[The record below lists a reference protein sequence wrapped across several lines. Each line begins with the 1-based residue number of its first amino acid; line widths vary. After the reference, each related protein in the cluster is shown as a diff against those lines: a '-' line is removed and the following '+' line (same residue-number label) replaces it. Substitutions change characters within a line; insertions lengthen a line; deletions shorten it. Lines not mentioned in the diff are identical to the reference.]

1 MDKLIPIYLKI
12 KPKLKEKLQAQA
24 RTERIS
30 MASLISEMLEMG
42 LEIRPKIR
50 WQSKGGL
57 TDLKKAKNYIDYL
70 INLVEGHNRPKVVKL
85 KPDDKK

>member
-50 WQSKGGL
+50 QDRLDKFVNAARGYSNPKRKG
-57 TDLKKAKNYIDYL
+57 T
-70 INLVEGHNRPKVVKL
+70 NRPSSL
-85 KPDDKK
+85 

>member
-30 MASLISEMLEMG
+30 MASLISEMLEIG

-50 WQSKGGL
+50 QDRLDKLVNLARGYSN
-57 TDLKKAKNYIDYL
+57 AK
-70 INLVEGHNRPKVVKL
+70 R
-85 KPDDKK
+85 

>member
-1 MDKLIPIYLKI
+1 MNNLIPIYLKI

-24 RTERIS
+24 KTERIS

-50 WQSKGGL
+50 QDRLDKFVNAARGYSN
-57 TDLKKAKNYIDYL
+57 AK
-70 INLVEGHNRPKVVKL
+70 R
-85 KPDDKK
+85 

>member
-42 LEIRPKIR
+42 LEIRPKITQDR
-50 WQSKGGL
+50 LDKLVNNARGIVN
-57 TDLKKAKNYIDYL
+57 AK
-70 INLVEGHNRPKVVKL
+70 R
-85 KPDDKK
+85 

>member
-1 MDKLIPIYLKI
+1 MEKLIPIYLKI
-12 KPKLKEKLQAQA
+12 KPKLKEKLQSQA

-50 WQSKGGL
+50 QARLDKFVNAARGYSN
-57 TDLKKAKNYIDYL
+57 AK
-70 INLVEGHNRPKVVKL
+70 R
-85 KPDDKK
+85 

>member
-1 MDKLIPIYLKI
+1 MEEIMDKLIPIYLKI

-50 WQSKGGL
+50 QDRLDKFVNAARGYSN
-57 TDLKKAKNYIDYL
+57 AK
-70 INLVEGHNRPKVVKL
+70 R
-85 KPDDKK
+85 

>member
-30 MASLISEMLEMG
+30 LASLISEMLEMG

-50 WQSKGGL
+50 QDRLDKFVNAARGYSN
-57 TDLKKAKNYIDYL
+57 AK
-70 INLVEGHNRPKVVKL
+70 R
-85 KPDDKK
+85 

>member
-1 MDKLIPIYLKI
+1 MDKLIPLYLKI

-50 WQSKGGL
+50 QDRLDKFANAARGYSN
-57 TDLKKAKNYIDYL
+57 AK
-70 INLVEGHNRPKVVKL
+70 R
-85 KPDDKK
+85 

>member
-50 WQSKGGL
+50 QDRLDKFVNAARGYSS
-57 TDLKKAKNYIDYL
+57 AK
-70 INLVEGHNRPKVVKL
+70 R
-85 KPDDKK
+85 

>member
-1 MDKLIPIYLKI
+1 MNNLIPIYLKI

-50 WQSKGGL
+50 QDRLDKFVNAARGYSN
-57 TDLKKAKNYIDYL
+57 AK
-70 INLVEGHNRPKVVKL
+70 R
-85 KPDDKK
+85 

>member
-24 RTERIS
+24 RTERMS

-50 WQSKGGL
+50 QDRLDKFVNAARGYSN
-57 TDLKKAKNYIDYL
+57 AK
-70 INLVEGHNRPKVVKL
+70 R
-85 KPDDKK
+85 

>member
-50 WQSKGGL
+50 QDRLDKFVNAARGYSN
-57 TDLKKAKNYIDYL
+57 AKRL
-70 INLVEGHNRPKVVKL
+70 GPNRPSSL
-85 KPDDKK
+85 

>member
-50 WQSKGGL
+50 QDRLDKFVNAARGYS
-57 TDLKKAKNYIDYL
+57 KAK
-70 INLVEGHNRPKVVKL
+70 R
-85 KPDDKK
+85 

>member
-24 RTERIS
+24 RTERVS

-50 WQSKGGL
+50 QDRLDKFVNAARGYSN
-57 TDLKKAKNYIDYL
+57 AK
-70 INLVEGHNRPKVVKL
+70 R
-85 KPDDKK
+85 

>member
-30 MASLISEMLEMG
+30 MDSLISEMLEMG
-42 LEIRPKIR
+42 LEIRPNIR
-50 WQSKGGL
+50 QDRLDKFVNAARGYSN
-57 TDLKKAKNYIDYL
+57 AK
-70 INLVEGHNRPKVVKL
+70 R
-85 KPDDKK
+85 

>member
-1 MDKLIPIYLKI
+1 MDNLIPIYVKI
-12 KPKLKEKLQAQA
+12 KPKLKQKLQAQA

-50 WQSKGGL
+50 QDRLDKFVNAARGYSN
-57 TDLKKAKNYIDYL
+57 AK
-70 INLVEGHNRPKVVKL
+70 R
-85 KPDDKK
+85 

>member
-1 MDKLIPIYLKI
+1 MDQLIPIYLKI

-50 WQSKGGL
+50 QDRLDKFVNAARGYSN
-57 TDLKKAKNYIDYL
+57 AK
-70 INLVEGHNRPKVVKL
+70 R
-85 KPDDKK
+85 

>member
-30 MASLISEMLEMG
+30 MASLISEMLEMV

-50 WQSKGGL
+50 QDRLDKFVNAARGYSN
-57 TDLKKAKNYIDYL
+57 AK
-70 INLVEGHNRPKVVKL
+70 R
-85 KPDDKK
+85 

>member
-24 RTERIS
+24 KTERIS

-50 WQSKGGL
+50 QDRLDKFVNAAKGYSN
-57 TDLKKAKNYIDYL
+57 AK
-70 INLVEGHNRPKVVKL
+70 R
-85 KPDDKK
+85 

>member
-30 MASLISEMLEMG
+30 MASLLSEMLEMG

-50 WQSKGGL
+50 QDRLDKFVNAARGYSN
-57 TDLKKAKNYIDYL
+57 AK
-70 INLVEGHNRPKVVKL
+70 R
-85 KPDDKK
+85 

>member
-50 WQSKGGL
+50 QDRLDKFVNAARGFSN
-57 TDLKKAKNYIDYL
+57 AK
-70 INLVEGHNRPKVVKL
+70 R
-85 KPDDKK
+85 

>member
-50 WQSKGGL
+50 QDRLDKFVNAARGYSN
-57 TDLKKAKNYIDYL
+57 AK
-70 INLVEGHNRPKVVKL
+70 R
-85 KPDDKK
+85 

>member
-50 WQSKGGL
+50 QDRLDKFVNAARGYSNSK
-57 TDLKKAKNYIDYL
+57 
-70 INLVEGHNRPKVVKL
+70 R
-85 KPDDKK
+85 

>member
-1 MDKLIPIYLKI
+1 MYKLIPIYLKI

-50 WQSKGGL
+50 QDRLDKFVNAARGYSN
-57 TDLKKAKNYIDYL
+57 AK
-70 INLVEGHNRPKVVKL
+70 R
-85 KPDDKK
+85 

>member
-24 RTERIS
+24 RPERIS

-50 WQSKGGL
+50 QDRLDKFVNAARGYSN
-57 TDLKKAKNYIDYL
+57 AK
-70 INLVEGHNRPKVVKL
+70 R
-85 KPDDKK
+85 

>member
-30 MASLISEMLEMG
+30 MASLISELLEMG

-50 WQSKGGL
+50 QDRLDKFVNAARGYSN
-57 TDLKKAKNYIDYL
+57 AK
-70 INLVEGHNRPKVVKL
+70 R
-85 KPDDKK
+85 

>member
-50 WQSKGGL
+50 QDRLDKFVNTARGYN
-57 TDLKKAKNYIDYL
+57 AK
-70 INLVEGHNRPKVVKL
+70 R
-85 KPDDKK
+85 

>member
-50 WQSKGGL
+50 QDRLDKFVNAARGYSN
-57 TDLKKAKNYIDYL
+57 AKS
-70 INLVEGHNRPKVVKL
+70 
-85 KPDDKK
+85 

>member
-50 WQSKGGL
+50 QDRLDKFVNAARGYS
-57 TDLKKAKNYIDYL
+57 N
-70 INLVEGHNRPKVVKL
+70 VKR
-85 KPDDKK
+85 

>member
-1 MDKLIPIYLKI
+1 MMDKLIPIYLKI

-42 LEIRPKIR
+42 MEIRPKIR
-50 WQSKGGL
+50 QDRLDKFVNAARGYSN
-57 TDLKKAKNYIDYL
+57 AK
-70 INLVEGHNRPKVVKL
+70 R
-85 KPDDKK
+85 

>member
-12 KPKLKEKLQAQA
+12 KPKLKEKLQAKA

-50 WQSKGGL
+50 QDRLDKFVNAARGYSN
-57 TDLKKAKNYIDYL
+57 AK
-70 INLVEGHNRPKVVKL
+70 R
-85 KPDDKK
+85 

>member
-1 MDKLIPIYLKI
+1 MEKLIPIYLKI

-24 RTERIS
+24 KTERIS

-50 WQSKGGL
+50 QDRLDKFVNAARGYSN
-57 TDLKKAKNYIDYL
+57 AK
-70 INLVEGHNRPKVVKL
+70 R
-85 KPDDKK
+85 

>member
-30 MASLISEMLEMG
+30 RASLISEMLEMG

-50 WQSKGGL
+50 QDRLDKFVNAARGYSN
-57 TDLKKAKNYIDYL
+57 AK
-70 INLVEGHNRPKVVKL
+70 R
-85 KPDDKK
+85 

>member
-24 RTERIS
+24 KTERIS

-50 WQSKGGL
+50 QDRLDKFVNAARGYSN
-57 TDLKKAKNYIDYL
+57 AK
-70 INLVEGHNRPKVVKL
+70 R
-85 KPDDKK
+85 

>member
-42 LEIRPKIR
+42 LENRPKIR
-50 WQSKGGL
+50 QDRLDKFVNAARGYSN
-57 TDLKKAKNYIDYL
+57 AK
-70 INLVEGHNRPKVVKL
+70 R
-85 KPDDKK
+85 

>member
-1 MDKLIPIYLKI
+1 MNKLIPIYLKI

-50 WQSKGGL
+50 QDRLDKFVNAARGYSN
-57 TDLKKAKNYIDYL
+57 AK
-70 INLVEGHNRPKVVKL
+70 R
-85 KPDDKK
+85 

>member
-50 WQSKGGL
+50 QDRLDKFVNAARGYSN
-57 TDLKKAKNYIDYL
+57 AKRQ
-70 INLVEGHNRPKVVKL
+70 GPNRPSSL
-85 KPDDKK
+85 